1 MKKLVLLLLVAAGLS
16 YGFATW
22 QLHSKVSDTM
32 DQLVMMASPFADI
45 DYEGVRSTLTGELT
59 VEGVTVDF
67 HDYRDSLS
75 IERVGIDTGNFL
87 ALMRINNFVTMQS
100 DKIPDYFGF
109 ILDNVRVPSDA
120 DYFRHADRLLA
131 EATGK
136 IAPDDPAKT
145 CAGQYGMTP
154 ALLTALGYD
163 EQVFSMRMSVQR
175 EEATGIRVLFD
186 TQVED
191 MWDAEAELDLAG
203 TFSPGQAM
211 RGAYRPR
218 MRSFRMEYTD
228 RSLNERIQRHC
239 SSTGLTKE
247 EVLTA
252 QLDAFK
258 AFGVDNGIEFDEYVI
273 DPYVEFLNGKQT
285 LVITARPSE
294 PVALSQIDLYKPS
307 DVPALL
313 KLEATAF

>member
-1 MKKLVLLLLVAAGLS
+1 MKKLLLLLLIAAGLA
-16 YGFATW
+16 YGFTTW

-45 DYEGVRSTLTGELT
+45 EYEGVRSTLTGELT
-59 VEGVTVDF
+59 VEGITVDF
-67 HDYRDSLS
+67 NDYRDSLS

-87 ALMRINNFVTMQS
+87 ALMRLNDLVTLQS

-109 ILDNVRVPSDA
+109 IVENVRVPTDA

-136 IAPDDPAKT
+136 IPPDDPARS

-154 ALLTALGYD
+154 ALLAALGYD
-163 EQVFSMRMSVQR
+163 EQVFSLRMSVER
-175 EEATGIRVLFD
+175 GDASGIRVGFD

-191 MWDAEAELDLAG
+191 MWDATAELDLAG

-228 RSLNERIQRHC
+228 RSLNERIRRHC
-239 SSTGLTKE
+239 ANTGLTKDE
-247 EVLTA
+247 IITA

-273 DPYVEFLNGKQT
+273 DPYVEFLNGKRT
-285 LVITARPSE
+285 LVITAEPTE

>member
-1 MKKLVLLLLVAAGLS
+1 MKKLLLLLLIAAGLA
-16 YGFATW
+16 YGFTTW

-32 DQLVMMASPFADI
+32 DQLVTMASPFADI
-45 DYEGVRSTLTGELT
+45 EYEGVRSTLTGELT
-59 VEGVTVDF
+59 VEGITVDF
-67 HDYRDSLS
+67 NDYRDSLS
-75 IERVGIDTGNFL
+75 IERVGIDTGNFM
-87 ALMRINNFVTMQS
+87 ALMRLNDLLTLQS

-109 ILDNVRVPSDA
+109 IVENVRVPTDA

-136 IAPDDPAKT
+136 VPPDDPARS

-154 ALLTALGYD
+154 ALLTALGYE
-163 EQVFSMRMSVQR
+163 EQVFSMRMSVER
-175 EEATGIRVLFD
+175 GDGSGIRVGFD

-191 MWDAEAELDLAG
+191 MWDAAAELDLAG

-228 RSLNERIQRHC
+228 RSLNERIRRHC
-239 SSTGLTKE
+239 ANTGLTKDE
-247 EVLTA
+247 IITA

-273 DPYVEFLNGKQT
+273 DPYVEFLNGKRT
-285 LVITARPSE
+285 LVITAQPTE

>member
-1 MKKLVLLLLVAAGLS
+1 MKKLLLLLLVGGGLA

-32 DQLVMMASPFADI
+32 DTLVMMASPFAVI

-67 HDYRDSLS
+67 NDYRDSLS

-87 ALMRINNFVTMQS
+87 ALMRINDLVTMQS

-109 ILDNVRVPSDA
+109 IVENVRVPTDA
-120 DYFRHADRLLA
+120 DYFRHADRVLA
-131 EATGK
+131 EASGK
-136 IAPDDPAKT
+136 TPPDDPAKS

-154 ALLTALGYD
+154 ALLEALGYE
-163 EQVFSMRMSVQR
+163 EQVFSMRMNFELEQ
-175 EEATGIRVLFD
+175 ATGIRVGFD
-186 TQVED
+186 TSVED
-191 MWDAEAELDLAG
+191 MWDAEAELELAG
-203 TFSPGQAM
+203 GFSPGQAM

-239 SSTGLTKE
+239 SNTGLTKDE
-247 EVLTA
+247 IVTA

-258 AFGVDNGIEFDEYVI
+258 AFGVENGIEFDEYVI
-273 DPYVEFLNGKQT
+273 DPYVEFLNGKRT
-285 LVITARPSE
+285 LVITAQPTE

-313 KLEATAF
+313 KLEAAAY

>member
-1 MKKLVLLLLVAAGLS
+1 MRKLLLLLLIAAGLA
-16 YGFATW
+16 YGFTTW

-45 DYEGVRSTLTGELT
+45 EYKGVRSTLTGELT
-59 VEGVTVDF
+59 VEGITVDF
-67 HDYRDSLS
+67 NDYRDSLS

-87 ALMRINNFVTMQS
+87 ALMRLNDLVTLQS

-109 ILDNVRVPSDA
+109 IVENVRVPTDA

-136 IAPDDPAKT
+136 VPPDDPARS

-154 ALLTALGYD
+154 ALLTALGYE
-163 EQVFSMRMSVQR
+163 EQVFSMRMSVER
-175 EEATGIRVLFD
+175 GDVSGLRVSFN

-228 RSLNERIQRHC
+228 RSLNERIRRHC
-239 SSTGLTKE
+239 ANTGLTKDE
-247 EVLTA
+247 IITA

-273 DPYVEFLNGKQT
+273 DPYVEFLNGKRT
-285 LVITARPSE
+285 LVITAQPTE